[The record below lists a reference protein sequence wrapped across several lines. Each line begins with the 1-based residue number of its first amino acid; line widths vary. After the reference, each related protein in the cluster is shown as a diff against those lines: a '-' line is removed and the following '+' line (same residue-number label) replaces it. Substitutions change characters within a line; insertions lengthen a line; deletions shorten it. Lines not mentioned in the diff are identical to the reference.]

1 MGESLPKIVF
11 MGTPEFSLP
20 SLEALLAAE
29 APILLVVTQPD
40 RPRGRGRKMSPS
52 AVKLLAEERGL
63 PLFQPESVKSPEAV
77 ERIAA
82 LEPECLVVVA
92 YGQIL
97 PASILQIPAMAA
109 VNVHASLLPKYRGPA
124 PIQWALI
131 RGDVVTGITTML
143 MDTGMDTGD
152 LLLQREV
159 TIEPEDTAGNL
170 HDRLA
175 VEGATLLVESLERL
189 ARGTIEPRGQDDS
202 QATYAPM
209 LNREDGKVDWHEDAR
224 QICCRIRGLDPWPS
238 AFTWWQG
245 KRLKLFGC
253 RALPDVVQTKP
264 GTVVAAG
271 EEGLQVAAGNGS
283 VLIKTLQIEGRRPH
297 SVPDFLRG
305 HSLKVKTVLD
315 E

>member
-1 MGESLPKIVF
+1 